1 MTNIYE
7 PNELAGQIEGL
18 GRMLL
23 ILVASLEDVGF
34 LDGPAYTA
42 GMRRSIVLNEQSDI
56 VMTTAHQTLLRIA
69 GSLDDA
75 RRWREFRRQAL
86 APIDLAKGG
95 RRGKVA

>member
-34 LDGPAYTA
+34 LDGPAYSA

-75 RRWREFRRQAL
+75 RRWREFRRQAVT
-86 APIDLAKGG
+86 PVKRTENG
-95 RRGKVA
+95 R